1 MTRSG
6 LHFSIENFLSSSLP
20 HPPHLSLSQEAD
32 GSFIGISQ
40 CKLLD
45 DTNQTASI
53 RCRLG
58 QKMEA
63 KDNNGAQLADK
74 HV

>member
-1 MTRSG
+1 MTCSG
-6 LHFSIENFLSSSLP
+6 LHFSIENFPPPP
-20 HPPHLSLSQEAD
+20 HPPHPPLSQEAH

-40 CKLLD
+40 GKLLD

-58 QKMEA
+58 QKMEE